1 MRQLSKIIAA
11 ALPIIIFFLTAC
23 NNGEDR
29 SPYNGILSQP
39 PFAPLTDSIKKEPK
53 RDELY
58 FHRAVLLIK
67 NNLPEPALAD
77 FKKAW
82 SLRKE
87 EPYALGI
94 GNILL
99 DKKPDSAVVFI
110 NDALKDLPKSILLR
124 LNLARAYRAQNK
136 IPDALT
142 ICDDILRID
151 PQQLDALM
159 LKADLLDQ
167 QNNTAASIAALEQA
181 YAINPAIEDLDYNL
195 AYKYASTKNPKT
207 LAFCDTLLKK
217 DSLNEHPEPLYFK
230 GVYYENMGDKN
241 KALDFLNQ
249 AVVRDYTFLDA
260 YMNKG
265 KILYDQKKY
274 NDAIKVYRLAL
285 NVQSTYADAYF
296 WMGKCQEALGQKADA
311 KLNYERAYGLDKT
324 LTEAK
329 EAADRIKN

>member
-1 MRQLSKIIAA
+1 MRQVSKIIAT
-11 ALPIIIFFLTAC
+11 ALSAGIFFLTSC
-23 NNGEDR
+23 TNHEES
-29 SPYNGILSQP
+29 SPYTEILSKP
-39 PFAPLTDSIKKEPK
+39 PFAPITDSIKKEPQ

-58 FHRAVLLIK
+58 FRRAVLLNK
-67 NNLPEPALAD
+67 NNFPEPALAD

-82 SLRKE
+82 SLKKE

-94 GNILL
+94 GTILS

-124 LNLARAYRAQNK
+124 LNLARAYQAQKK
-136 IPDALT
+136 IPEALNA
-142 ICDDILRID
+142 CDDILRID
-151 PQQLDALM
+151 PQQLNALM

-167 QNNTAASIAALEQA
+167 QNNTNAAIATLEQA
-181 YAINPAIEDLDYNL
+181 YAINPALEDLDYNL
-195 AYKYASTKNPKT
+195 AYKYASTKNQKT

-217 DSLNEHPEPLYFK
+217 DSLNEHAEPLYFK

-241 KALDFLNQ
+241 KALDLLNQ
-249 AVVRDYTFLDA
+249 AIVRDYTFLDA

-265 KILYDQKKY
+265 KILCDQKKY

-296 WMGKCQEALGQKADA
+296 WMGKCQEALGQKTDA

-324 LTEAK
+324 LTEAR